1 MAETERIPP
10 PRHSLST
17 RIENW
22 MPHRQ
27 QAIPFFVESQFAHE
41 QGMDPC
47 ARIWRRLRVAH
58 VEPVPFGTTVAE
70 VNQIARSMKAAGCAP
85 AIFVVNTLN
94 AKDMI
99 KRLDPVMG
107 ETPALFLR
115 RELVLGQSGLAEY
128 LLPDPDTAHTL
139 HVLGKLTLRLSS
151 VWYYGARTLD
161 SVAERA
167 AEALLAYLKD
177 RDFRRIE
184 TARNWQAGWAPGTR
198 HG

>member
-1 MAETERIPP
+1 MGKTERIPP
-10 PRHSLST
+10 PRHCRST

-58 VEPVPFGTTVAE
+58 VEPVPFGQTVAE
-70 VNQIARSMKAAGCAP
+70 VNQIARSMKEARCTP

-94 AKDMI
+94 AKDML
-99 KRLDPVMG
+99 KRLDPVIG
-107 ETPALFLR
+107 ETPTLFLR
-115 RELVLGQSGLAEY
+115 RELMLGQSGLAEY
-128 LLPDPDTAHTL
+128 LLPDPETAHTL

-151 VWYYGARTLD
+151 IWYYGARTMD

-167 AEALLAYLKD
+167 TEALLAFLLD

-184 TARNWQAGWAPGTR
+184 TARDWPPGGVPGKR